1 MQQLM
6 ESAINVVLHIFVFY
20 VSECLA
26 KNQQGRALAFSVEPS
41 QNIDFYNTTGTVIP
55 CSAHGEPAPT
65 LTWKSRDG
73 SVVTDV
79 PDLRHVRPDGSL
91 VFNQFQPEQYRQDV
105 HATVYYCVASNVFG
119 SIASRDVHVRGIVK
133 QPYKIQVFD
142 EFTIYGNTAVLKCSI
157 PSFVRDYVMVTSWI
171 RDDSI
176 NVISSAERGGKYS
189 VFPTGELHIRG
200 VSVEDGFKTYRCVT
214 RNRITGEIQPSSSAG
229 KLIVTDSHSSVSPR
243 ITHSKSKIQ
252 VDKGQTVELPCAAQG
267 YPVPTY
273 TWYRVNDN
281 YSRPPSRVQL
291 SGRITQLDGT
301 LIVRQTNLNDNG
313 KYICAVNNSNGQ
325 EKVETELLVRETLT
339 VHVDPPYQT
348 VDVGKSATFVC
359 NVSGH
364 PIHAINWK
372 KDLQPVLNAG
382 RSIVTRDTLRI
393 STVEREDRGMYQCF
407 VYNDK
412 ESAQGTSQLILGDVT
427 PMLKQTFESETIEP
441 GSPMSLKCIAA
452 GNPLPQ
458 VTWTLDDV
466 AIPDHVRFS
475 VGDFVTRQAEVISFV
490 NVTSARVEDGGYYK
504 CQAANDI
511 GKISHTAKINVIG
524 PPYVRVMKDVVAVE
538 GDWLWIRCPVAGYPI
553 EEIYWEHNGRR
564 IPYNHRQKTYKNG
577 TLTVRDVDRRSDGGK
592 YTCVAR
598 NTLGQRGERNLNVRV
613 LSPPVIEPFAFPEAV
628 EEGSRSKVLC
638 SVTKGDPPITIQW
651 LKEGKPLPHDLGVT
665 ETILDEFSKALIF
678 PRVDLRHRGN
688 YTCTA
693 VNSAATATLTASM
706 IVHAPPRWTLE
717 PTNTAAVLGTD
728 VLLNCKANGFP
739 KPQIIW
745 KRAEGS
751 LTSDYKTLLTDAHI
765 HMMSNG
771 SLSVRHVEKS
781 DSGYYMCQA
790 SNGIGSGIS
799 TVVKLT
805 VRVPAYFKE
814 EFKAETIRKGENIRI
829 KCQAFGDRPLSVT
842 WRKDSQVLD
851 RQLNRKYMVEDT
863 LTDDGMTS
871 ELNIPSADRRDS
883 SLFTCTAA
891 NTYGKDDLNI
901 QIIVQERPDKPLKVS
916 VAETESR
923 HVIISWSP
931 PFSGNSPI
939 QQYIVQYKTDKEN
952 WSSGVKQTTAAGMET
967 KATISSLN
975 PASTYHIRLFAE
987 NSFGRSDPSNTI
999 TVTTNMEVP
1008 GGPPLN
1014 IRAEAV
1020 SSQTLR
1026 VFWQPPQTHLRHG
1039 QLKGYYVGYRVHG
1052 SGDPYTYKTLEI
1064 TDKFKNECTIN
1075 HLNRLTKYS
1084 IIVQAFNS
1092 IGAGPPSD
1100 QIIVQTKDND
1110 PPLSPKISIVS
1121 STHSSIQIKWDVK
1134 KDSSNP
1140 ITGFVLQHKREL
1152 GAWKEN
1158 KLSGKER
1165 SYNFQGLHCGT
1176 RYHFLITAY
1185 NEVGE
1190 GIPSDVVKAKTQGV
1204 VPIAPTQSDFLRVNT
1219 TFAALRMNEWINGG
1233 CPINFFVIQCKPE
1246 TDHEWNL
1253 VSDHITPEDDVF
1265 YLEGLSPG
1273 TWYRVHVTAHN
1284 EVGSTEAEFTFNT
1297 LHYMDGTPLM
1307 PIVESFA
1314 PFYTNLAIMAPVIV
1328 TFLIIISVCVAI
1340 CILNR
1345 RRRQADHQYQEPRN
1359 IRKDVVSEVMQMSDF
1374 ESKQTE
1380 GSYVHKEPL
1389 YFPSPYAT
1397 SRIAVFNREDRSSG
1411 DSSTDGRSISLH
1423 DGERAYD
1430 VPFAVKQ
1437 SNNISSHQKSGRD
1450 SSLQLEV
1457 DHMYSF
1463 PGRTTYQSISSS
1475 TTKDLSSR
1483 RWSSDV
1489 DDEFPSSNMS
1499 RCRIP
1504 SNTRWHCS
1512 TKQGGPNAKPSGEG
1526 YHKMDHGRYSYRDTY
1541 RTSQLAVVVENSD
1554 TECDQDQLLD
1564 FERDSSLHF
1573 QDRLPYHI
1581 AVGQQVMFKVDD
1593 KEYRVEGENR

>member
-1 MQQLM
+1 M
-6 ESAINVVLHIFVFY
+6 ESVINIVLHIFMFY
-20 VSECLA
+20 LSECLA
-26 KNQQGRALAFSVEPS
+26 KNQQGKSLAFSVEPS

-73 SVVTDV
+73 VVVTDV

-91 VFNQFQPEQYRQDV
+91 VFNQFRPEQYRQDV
-105 HATVYYCVASNVFG
+105 HATVYYCVATNVFG

-157 PSFVRDYVMVTSWI
+157 PSFVRDYVIVTSWI

-200 VSVEDGFKTYRCVT
+200 ASVEDGFKTYRCVT

-229 KLIVTDSHSSVSPR
+229 KLIVTDAHSSVSPR

-273 TWYRVNDN
+273 TWYRVGDN
-281 YSRPPSRVQL
+281 YSRPPARVQL

-458 VTWTLDDV
+458 VTWTLDDI

-511 GKISHTAKINVIG
+511 GKISHIAKINVIG

-538 GDWLWIRCPVAGYPI
+538 GDLLWIRCPVAGYPI

-598 NTLGQRGERNLNVRV
+598 NTLGQRGERNINVRV
-613 LSPPVIEPFAFPEAV
+613 LSPPVIEPFGFPEAV

-693 VNSAATATLTASM
+693 VNSAATATLTATM
-706 IVHAPPRWTLE
+706 VVHAPPRWTLE

-781 DSGYYMCQA
+781 DTGYYMCQA

-851 RQLNRKYMVEDT
+851 RQINRKYMVEDT

-916 VAETESR
+916 IAETASR

-939 QQYIVQYKTDKEN
+939 QQYIIQYKADKEN
-952 WSSGVKQTTAAGMET
+952 WSSGVKQTTAVGMET

-975 PASTYHIRLFAE
+975 PASTYHIRLYAE
-987 NSFGRSDPSNTI
+987 NSFGRSDPSNPI

-1020 SSQTLR
+1020 GSHSLR
-1026 VFWQPPQTHLRHG
+1026 VFWQSPQAHLRHG
-1039 QLKGYYVGYRVHG
+1039 QLKGYYVGYRIHG
-1052 SGDPYTYKTLEI
+1052 SGDSYTYKTLDI
-1064 TDKFKNECTIN
+1064 TDDFKNECKITN
-1075 HLNRLTKYS
+1075 LKRLTKYS
-1084 IIVQAFNS
+1084 IIVQAFNNM
-1092 IGAGPPSD
+1092 GAGPPSD
-1100 QIIVQTKDND
+1100 QIVVQTKDND
-1110 PPLSPKISIVS
+1110 PPLSPKLSVVS
-1121 STHSSIQIKWDVK
+1121 STHSSIQVKWDVK

-1158 KLSGKER
+1158 KLTGKER

-1185 NEVGE
+1185 NDIGE
-1190 GIPSDVVKAKTQGV
+1190 GIPSDVVIAKTQGV

-1219 TFAALRMNEWINGG
+1219 TFAALRMNEWIDGG

-1253 VSDHITPEDDVF
+1253 VSDHVTPEDDVF
-1265 YLEGLSPG
+1265 YLEGLSSG

-1314 PFYTNLAIMAPVIV
+1314 PFYTNLAIIAPVIV
-1328 TFLIIISVCVAI
+1328 TILIIISVCVAI

-1380 GSYVHKEPL
+1380 SSYVHKEPL

-1437 SNNISSHQKSGRD
+1437 SNNITGHQKSGRD

-1483 RWSSDV
+1483 RWSTDV
-1489 DDEFPSSNMS
+1489 DDDFPSSNMS
-1499 RCRIP
+1499 RCRVP
-1504 SNTRWHCS
+1504 SSTRWHCS
-1512 TKQGGPNAKPSGEG
+1512 TKQDTTRWT
-1526 YHKMDHGRYSYRDTY
+1526 MDGIHTGILTEQ
-1541 RTSQLAVVVENSD
+1541 TS
-1554 TECDQDQLLD
+1554 
-1564 FERDSSLHF
+1564 
-1573 QDRLPYHI
+1573 
-1581 AVGQQVMFKVDD
+1581 
-1593 KEYRVEGENR
+1593 